1 MQRIYCVVLGFVGFG
16 DETRVGTLC
25 LHVEVY
31 TGTEW
36 TDSVPNVD
44 SHLTPP
50 PATPS
55 GPPGQPGTRVVWPS
69 PSVFGDLS
77 PM

>member
-1 MQRIYCVVLGFVGFG
+1 MSTCGVVYSV
-16 DETRVGTLC
+16 
-25 LHVEVY
+25 
-31 TGTEW
+31 W

>member
-1 MQRIYCVVLGFVGFG
+1 MKLVLV
-16 DETRVGTLC
+16 
-25 LHVEVY
+25 HYVY
-31 TGTEW
+31 IGKGVYSVW